1 MKTDEQACGMFIQY
15 NWGCS
20 CVRMHW
26 VGDKWVHLLMDEAT
40 HVGGCLCAVSR
51 SSYVGMMLS
60 SVKAERFP

>member
-1 MKTDEQACGMFIQY
+1 M
-15 NWGCS
+15 
-20 CVRMHW
+20 
-26 VGDKWVHLLMDEAT
+26 GDKWVHLLMDEAT